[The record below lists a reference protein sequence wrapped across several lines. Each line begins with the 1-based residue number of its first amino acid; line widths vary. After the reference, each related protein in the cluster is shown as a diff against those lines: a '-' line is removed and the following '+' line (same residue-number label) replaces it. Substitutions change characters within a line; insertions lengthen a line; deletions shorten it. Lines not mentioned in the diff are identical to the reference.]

1 MDCGMRAKGVGKE
14 TKIWLRRRKK
24 EDVGPPAVAPLG
36 PVRGHA
42 RAAAPRL
49 SATVVAAA
57 ARLALEQKQ
66 QKVNDR
72 IKQKEEEQK
81 LRTMVKEGKIELPN
95 NKIEIP
101 KFYYRGGYLHGYKK
115 NDK

>member
-1 MDCGMRAKGVGKE
+1 M
-14 TKIWLRRRKK
+14 TKIEDDIFDAKPTPFNSLSMKQQQVVRKIMR
-24 EDVGPPAVAPLG
+24 E
-36 PVRGHA
+36 
-42 RAAAPRL
+42 
-49 SATVVAAA
+49 
-57 ARLALEQKQ
+57 EQKL
-66 QKVNDR
+66 NDR

-101 KFYYRGGYLHGYKK
+101 KFYYGGGYLHGYKK

>member
-1 MDCGMRAKGVGKE
+1 MTDYKDIDIFDAKPTPFNSLSMKQQQVVRKIMRE
-14 TKIWLRRRKK
+14 
-24 EDVGPPAVAPLG
+24 
-36 PVRGHA
+36 
-42 RAAAPRL
+42 
-49 SATVVAAA
+49 
-57 ARLALEQKQ
+57 EQRQ

-101 KFYYRGGYLHGYKK
+101 KFYYGGGYLHGYKK

>member
-1 MDCGMRAKGVGKE
+1 MTDYKDIDIFDAKPTPFNSLSMKQQQVVRKIMRE
-14 TKIWLRRRKK
+14 
-24 EDVGPPAVAPLG
+24 
-36 PVRGHA
+36 
-42 RAAAPRL
+42 
-49 SATVVAAA
+49 
-57 ARLALEQKQ
+57 EQKQ

-101 KFYYRGGYLHGYKK
+101 KFYYGGGYLHGCKK
-115 NDK
+115 S